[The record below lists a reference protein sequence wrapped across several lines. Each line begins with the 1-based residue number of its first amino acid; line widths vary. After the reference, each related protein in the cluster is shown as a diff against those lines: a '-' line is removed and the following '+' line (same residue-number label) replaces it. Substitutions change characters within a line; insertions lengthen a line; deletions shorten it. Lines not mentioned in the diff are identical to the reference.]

1 MAVDALVV
9 GSGVAGLSVAVRLA
23 DAGIKV
29 GVVTK
34 AALAETT
41 TRWAQ
46 GGVAAVLHDDEDS
59 TDSHLAD
66 TLQAGAGLCDVDA
79 VRVLVD
85 EGPARVEELIALGA
99 VFDREASGA
108 LQRAREGGH
117 SHARILHAGGAA
129 TGAEVERALVA
140 ATQGTVSEIR
150 EHAVAVDLLV
160 EDGVCRG
167 VAVRDGAGRHELESS
182 VVVLATGGAGQLFE
196 VTTNPHAATGDGL
209 AIALR
214 AGVPVA
220 DVEFMQFHP
229 TALHHPAMP
238 RPLLSEALRGHG
250 ALLRNAAGDRFV
262 DELATRA
269 VVSRAMASEMVR
281 DDVSHLWL
289 DATGL
294 EEFAARFPTLSASL
308 ARAGL
313 DPATDWLPIA
323 PAAHHL
329 AGGIVT
335 DLDGA
340 TAMEGLFAVGEV
352 ACTGVHG
359 ANRLASNSLLE
370 GMVFAARVT
379 DGIETGKRGPTPT
392 GAMRAL
398 LGREGGIPVLPMG
411 VTAIPPTAAGA
422 TADVAEARRGLQHAM
437 TRGAGVVRTAASLHS
452 ARAAVAAASGAV
464 AVDGPAAAELAN
476 LVTCAEALLSAAL
489 RREESRGCHVRE
501 EFPVALDEWKRRL
514 VLTATT

>member
-1 MAVDALVV
+1 M
-9 GSGVAGLSVAVRLA
+9 
-23 DAGIKV
+23 
-29 GVVTK
+29 
-34 AALAETT
+34 
-41 TRWAQ
+41 
-46 GGVAAVLHDDEDS
+46 
-59 TDSHLAD
+59 
-66 TLQAGAGLCDVDA
+66 
-79 VRVLVD
+79 
-85 EGPARVEELIALGA
+85 
-99 VFDREASGA
+99 
-108 LQRAREGGH
+108 
-117 SHARILHAGGAA
+117 
-129 TGAEVERALVA
+129 
-140 ATQGTVSEIR
+140 
-150 EHAVAVDLLV
+150 
-160 EDGVCRG
+160 
-167 VAVRDGAGRHELESS
+167 
-182 VVVLATGGAGQLFE
+182 
-196 VTTNPHAATGDGL
+196 
-209 AIALR
+209 
-214 AGVPVA
+214 
-220 DVEFMQFHP
+220 
-229 TALHHPAMP
+229 
-238 RPLLSEALRGHG
+238 
-250 ALLRNAAGDRFV
+250 
-262 DELATRA
+262 
-269 VVSRAMASEMVR
+269 
-281 DDVSHLWL
+281 
-289 DATGL
+289 
-294 EEFAARFPTLSASL
+294 
-308 ARAGL
+308 
-313 DPATDWLPIA
+313 
-323 PAAHHL
+323 
-329 AGGIVT
+329 T